1 MRKKNGW
8 RRPPSVSK
16 SEKDATPRRL
26 RNPVAG
32 DADHT
37 GKGLEILLCFAMNA
51 INSGLLRQANNIPRC
66 AIGHSAIF
74 VSKDA
79 LRIKG

>member
-1 MRKKNGW
+1 
-8 RRPPSVSK
+8 
-16 SEKDATPRRL
+16 
-26 RNPVAG
+26 VAG

-37 GKGLEILLCFAMNA
+37 RKGLEILLCFAMNA
-51 INSGLLRQANNIPRC
+51 INSGLLRQANNIPSC
-66 AIGHSAIF
+66 ATGYSAIF